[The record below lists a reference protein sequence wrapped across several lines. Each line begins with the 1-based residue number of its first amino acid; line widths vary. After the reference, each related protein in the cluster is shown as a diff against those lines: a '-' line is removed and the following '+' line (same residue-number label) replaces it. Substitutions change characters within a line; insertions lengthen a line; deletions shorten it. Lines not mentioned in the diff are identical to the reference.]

1 MNAFKQVKYLG
12 WAIVLIPTILFFT
25 GLWFGLTRDVQET
38 RPDKIKKEAVK
49 VEPKVDKPVVV
60 EPKEKP
66 KVEPKVEPEVETPKP
81 VQEAIDT
88 EETQD
93 SAEVKIDTTIII
105 ENNINAEIEA
115 T

>member
-38 RPDKIKKEAVK
+38 QPGRVKKEAVK
-49 VEPKVDKPVVV
+49 IEPKVEKPVAV
-60 EPKEKP
+60 ELKEEP
-66 KVEPKVEPEVETPKP
+66 KVEPKVEKPKP
-81 VQEAIDT
+81 VQEVINT

-93 SAEVKIDTTIII
+93 SAEVKIDSTIII
-105 ENNINAEIEA
+105 ENTINAEIEA
-115 T
+115 AQVG